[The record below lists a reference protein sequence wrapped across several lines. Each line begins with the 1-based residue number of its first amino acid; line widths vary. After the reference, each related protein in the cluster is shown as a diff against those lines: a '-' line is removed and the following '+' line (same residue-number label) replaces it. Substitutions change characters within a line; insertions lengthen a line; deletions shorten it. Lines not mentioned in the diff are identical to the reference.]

1 MKDETMIIGAMVFDN
16 EIGSIDFLGI
26 HPQYRKNDIAKAFV
40 QKALDALLKD
50 VPISITTFREGDKAD
65 LGYRKAFQK
74 LGFAEA
80 ELLIE
85 FGYPTQ
91 KFTLQKEVLEVNGN
105 G

>member
-1 MKDETMIIGAMVFDN
+1 M
-16 EIGSIDFLGI
+16 
-26 HPQYRKNDIAKAFV
+26 
-40 QKALDALLKD
+40 QKAVEELLKD

-65 LGYRKAFQK
+65 LGYREVFQK

-91 KFTLQKEVLEVNGN
+91 KFILRKENFEVNDN
-105 G
+105 E